1 MSRRQF
7 LAASICAS
15 LAAIAL
21 AKAASAAPAPSPPR
35 DANRDDAA
43 NTASPDFD
51 DRPCGQTGLSPP
63 RHAAQLASARAR
75 QPPVL

>member
-43 NTASPDFD
+43 
-51 DRPCGQTGLSPP
+51 PP
-63 RHAAQLASARAR
+63 RILMTA
-75 QPPVL
+75 PVDKRDCHRRVMRRS